1 MGDELRKS
9 LLKIACAALSL
20 AAVPVRATPAED
32 AEHAV
37 LKAINGSDV
46 DRAALVKTGFSSNAF
61 ANESAADDERKW
73 LDKLAKDSGGLT
85 LVSSA
90 PQGERMVE
98 AIVRTNR
105 DDKFGKLVLFASSKE
120 PRKIADL
127 F

>member
-1 MGDELRKS
+1 MGGELRKS
-9 LLKIACAALSL
+9 LLKIACATLFV

-32 AEHAV
+32 AEQAV
-37 LKAINGSDV
+37 LNAINGSSA
-46 DRAALVKTGFSSNAF
+46 DRAALVKTGFSSKAL
-61 ANESAADDERKW
+61 ANESAANDERKW

-105 DDKFGKLVLFASSKE
+105 DDK
-120 PRKIADL
+120 
-127 F
+127 